1 MTIEQLINEQT
12 KAINDHI
19 KCASGFEEEMKI
31 ARNEGHYKELQREAL
46 FHLEE
51 AAWIRQQQLRN
62 EKLLS
67 ELLHF

>member
-1 MTIEQLINEQT
+1 MSITELIQEQD
-12 KAINDHI
+12 KAIQEHI

-51 AAWIRQQQLRN
+51 AAWLREQQIKLEKQL
-62 EKLLS
+62 
-67 ELLHF
+67 